1 MTGIDRWRAACATL
15 GVTRSDSEHQKLLRA
30 WGGWGRH
37 YHTVTHLEACLR
49 ELVFARELAAQPAEV
64 EVALWYHDAVYR
76 TFRKD
81 NEKQSAD
88 WAAEFLSE
96 NGAKADVVERVRSL
110 VMATAHLDGEA
121 TGDAA
126 LTVDIDLM
134 ILGTP
139 QPVYDEFEKN
149 VRKEYWWVP
158 RARFVTARSAVLRSF
173 LDRPAIYHWPAFR
186 ERYETQARSNL
197 ERALADLAT
206 TSS

>member
-15 GVTRSDSEHQKLLRA
+15 GVTRSDNEHQKLLRA

-37 YHTVTHLEACLR
+37 YHTVAHLEACLR
-49 ELVFARELAAQPAEV
+49 ELVFARELAEQPAEV

-96 NGAKADVVERVRSL
+96 NGAKPEVVERVRSL

-126 LTVDIDLM
+126 LVVDIDLM
-134 ILGTP
+134 ILGTAA
-139 QPVYDEFEKN
+139 PVYDEFEKN

-158 RARFVTARSAVLRSF
+158 ARRYAAARTNILRTF
-173 LDRPAIYHWPAFR
+173 LARPVIFNTGRFR
-186 ERYETQARSNL
+186 ERYEANARINL
-197 ERALADLAT
+197 QRAIDALA
-206 TSS
+206 SGG